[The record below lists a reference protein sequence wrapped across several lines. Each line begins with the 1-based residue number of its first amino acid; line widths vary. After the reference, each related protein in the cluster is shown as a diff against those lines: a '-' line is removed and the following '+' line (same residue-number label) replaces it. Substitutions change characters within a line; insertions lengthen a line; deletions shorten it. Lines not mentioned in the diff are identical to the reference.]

1 MKQTI
6 PNDQIGNLIQKC
18 AEVGNITVEQMV
30 MQTRVME
37 VVKYRQLAMAFLN
50 AYTDLSLAAI
60 GGMLGGKDHATV
72 LHAVRNVKNFVE
84 IDRKYR
90 ETYQVID
97 DYARNLL
104 SGVAPAVDDPMKK
117 LQRKIS
123 ILEQTV
129 YEQAS
134 LIQEL
139 ALKLRAAEGQARI
152 LKSKMER
159 ERIPS
164 HILTGE

>member
-6 PNDQIGNLIQKC
+6 PTDQIGNLIQKC